1 MTLLINKYKCDV
13 HIINSDVYIALKG
26 RTTIEGTNDAKE
38 RNKSLSFKN
47 NVPFRSSILKINN
60 GDLDIVMSMN
70 NLLRCSDNYAMASG
84 SLWNCYSHEMNDAAN
99 EDDAT

>member
-26 RTTIEGTNDAKE
+26 RITIEGTNDAKE

-47 NVPFRSSILKINN
+47 NVPFISSIIKIDN
-60 GDLDIVMSMN
+60 GDLDIVMPMN
-70 NLLRCSDNYAMASG
+70 NLLQCSELFYGIRKFMEL
-84 SLWNCYSHEMNDAAN
+84 LWP
-99 EDDAT
+99 